1 MPTSRVLSG
10 IPDKQ
15 AERLPGDGR
24 PKQPPELP
32 RDAGIRRRRGAPG
45 FVDRYNR
52 DAATCRANEA
62 LALQHADDL
71 ARIWTSLD
79 AGELLLGREVGHA
92 KLLNRLNLSARCRLL
107 SGCNRLGVIAP
118 TTPPARPRLPGGWR
132 MSEGLPTWQ
141 VLASCRTFVANVFRF
156 VCHADEMPRLT
167 PISCRREAPGVLC
180 QGG

>member
-1 MPTSRVLSG
+1 MPTSRVPSG

-24 PKQPPELP
+24 PSSRPSCPATP
-32 RDAGIRRRRGAPG
+32 AFRRRRGAPG

-71 ARIWTSLD
+71 AQIWTSLD

-92 KLLNRLNLSARCRLL
+92 KLLNRLNLSARSMVIVATRDRER
-107 SGCNRLGVIAP
+107 SSRRGSRSAKSNR
-118 TTPPARPRLPGGWR
+118 
-132 MSEGLPTWQ
+132 
-141 VLASCRTFVANVFRF
+141 
-156 VCHADEMPRLT
+156 D
-167 PISCRREAPGVLC
+167 
-180 QGG
+180 

>member
-1 MPTSRVLSG
+1 MELRARCQRAACRLVSG
-10 IPDKQ
+10 ISRRNVSPAKPDLV
-15 AERLPGDGR
+15 AA
-24 PKQPPELP
+24 ELP

-92 KLLNRLNLSARCRLL
+92 KLLNRLNLSARSMVIVATRDRER
-107 SGCNRLGVIAP
+107 SSRRGSRSAKSNR
-118 TTPPARPRLPGGWR
+118 
-132 MSEGLPTWQ
+132 
-141 VLASCRTFVANVFRF
+141 
-156 VCHADEMPRLT
+156 D
-167 PISCRREAPGVLC
+167 
-180 QGG
+180 